1 MLKFSLQVHKAMT
14 NTPTN
19 SKTQGNQSPNK
30 KQQSF
35 PKVDIG
41 SPRVPLKK
49 RQTKPQQ
56 HELLSDWEHAS

>member
-1 MLKFSLQVHKAMT
+1 MT